1 MPRDELAPYHADLSP
16 APNNL
21 FAALRVS
28 HEIQRSLCLRLVRAK
43 ASQPAQRQALFQ
55 ALKIELA
62 AHEAAEE
69 RFLYAPILMDDHG
82 LDASRHALSEH
93 HQMDEMVEAMGELAL
108 DGEAW
113 GEHAKEL
120 AHKVRHH
127 LKEEEHRFFQVSGK
141 ILSETQIR
149 TLAKRYERDY
159 QRMLKKLAAG

>member
-1 MPRDELAPYHADLSP
+1 MCSSDLASRAVPD
-16 APNNL
+16 NL

-43 ASQPAQRQALFQ
+43 ASQPELRQQLFKALRT
-55 ALKIELA
+55 ELA

-93 HQMDEMVEAMGELAL
+93 HQMDEMVEDMQALAL

-113 GEHAKEL
+113 GEHAKAL

-141 ILSETQIR
+141 ILSDTQIR

-159 QRMLKKLAAG
+159 QRMLKKLATA